1 VLHAVNRPQ
10 DAVVRAPSRPRRE
23 TSGRAAHAHGRSAR
37 VGQAETVADAVKCND
52 TVLTEFFRDAE
63 RAAPP
68 HPRLRSGWRPLLE
81 IVQVGFEPRQ
91 HCKLAPADRARGVGL
106 VGGRLS
112 GGDVGRA

>member
-1 VLHAVNRPQ
+1 MLHAVNRPQ

-68 HPRLRSGWRPLLE
+68 HPR
-81 IVQVGFEPRQ
+81 PRACAACAADGVPFSRL
-91 HCKLAPADRARGVGL
+91 CKLVLNQDNIV
-106 VGGRLS
+106 S
-112 GGDVGRA
+112 